1 MDTPSQALAESSWL
15 VWPVFV
21 CLILAV
27 FAVWGWRRA
36 AVRLRVLA
44 AAPPPPAVDAL
55 VQELEL
61 ARAQARASEQRL
73 REVVEAVPVGLALY
87 DNQDRLVTV
96 NREAALQYPYRGN
109 DPLIGTS
116 FEDLMRR
123 AVRAGLIPDAVGR
136 EEEWLAVRLASRGAT
151 AAVLQR
157 HADDGQWVHFFENRT
172 PSGYLVM
179 TRLDIAPLVEK
190 GLALER
196 SNEQLLRLSTTD
208 GLTGIANRRQ
218 FEQTLQGEWQRSARG
233 QARLSLLMIDIDHFR
248 RYNEHH
254 GHLTGDECLR
264 QVARVLTMCVKRSGE
279 LVARFD
285 GEEFA
290 VLLPGADAAEARRV
304 AERCLLQIG
313 NTRIPHGDSPVSPW
327 LSVSIG
333 VATAVAAPAVTPLA
347 LLQTAERAVAAAKA
361 AGRARIELFDVQELD
376 TLMSLPAPP

>member
-1 MDTPSQALAESSWL
+1 MDVQLQALASARWL
-15 VWPVFV
+15 VWPALA
-21 CLILAV
+21 CLILSV
-27 FAVWGWRRA
+27 FAFWGWRRA
-36 AVRLRVLA
+36 ALRLRDLA
-44 AAPPPPAVDAL
+44 AVPPPSAVDAL
-55 VQELEL
+55 LQELEL
-61 ARAQARASEQRL
+61 ARTQARASEQRL
-73 REVVEAVPVGLALY
+73 REVAEAVPVGLALY

-123 AVRAGLIPDAVGR
+123 AARAGLIPDAVGR

-151 AAVLQR
+151 AAVLHR
-157 HADDGQWVHFFENRT
+157 HADDGHWVHFFENRT

-218 FEQTLQGEWQRSARG
+218 FEQTLQGEWQRSARS

-279 LVARFD
+279 LVARYD

-304 AERCLLQIG
+304 AERCMLQIR
-313 NTRIPHGDSPVSPW
+313 NARIPHGDSPVSPW
-327 LSVSIG
+327 LSISIG

-347 LLQTAERAVAAAKA
+347 LLQAAERSVAAAKA
-361 AGRARIELFDVQELD
+361 AGRSRIDISDLQEPV
-376 TLMSLPAPP
+376 TPSSLPTGL

>member
-218 FEQTLQGEWQRSARG
+218 FEQTVQGEWQRSARG

>member
-55 VQELEL
+55 LQELEL